1 MESNIAVAIC
11 TRNRGKDA
19 LIAIASLQ
27 QNPGDF
33 PIFIVDQSTEKE
45 SKELLE
51 SLSGIVYLPTNTIG
65 LSIARNI
72 ALEAARQLR
81 IDILLFTDDDC
92 TVPTNYV
99 ASMASEFAHSP
110 TVALVYANVLAGQH
124 DSARGI
130 IPTYERHD
138 HIQVQTLPQKKNAW
152 GIGAAMGVRV
162 ASMEKIGGFDPLLGA
177 GATYPA
183 GEDWDIALRALLLG
197 YSIIETNAVS
207 VMHHGFRSYEEAATL
222 NQRDGIGGG
231 AAMGKLL
238 RLRPKEIAPLFLYA
252 FWQFFFWPSFR
263 LLLHLER
270 PRGIGL
276 AFAFLRGVL
285 LSWHVPTEPSTLR
298 FKPD

>member
-1 MESNIAVAIC
+1 
-11 TRNRGKDA
+11 
-19 LIAIASLQ
+19 
-27 QNPGDF
+27 
-33 PIFIVDQSTEKE
+33 
-45 SKELLE
+45 
-51 SLSGIVYLPTNTIG
+51 
-65 LSIARNI
+65 
-72 ALEAARQLR
+72 
-81 IDILLFTDDDC
+81 
-92 TVPTNYV
+92 
-99 ASMASEFAHSP
+99 MAGEFAHSP
-110 TVALVYANVLAGQH
+110 TVALFYANVLAGPH

-138 HIQVQTLPQKKNAW
+138 RIQVQTLPQKKNAW